1 MHIQVHINEEGALRN
16 QRHAFSDRFTLISE
30 LLQNARRAGATCI
43 EVHYHAA
50 TQVLCVSDNGGGIED
65 FQKLLRFHESG
76 WDADT
81 CAQERPFGIGFSKC
95 LYAASRCVITSG
107 KQRVDIDTASALQR
121 ASFEVVQTEADESVI
136 GTQIELHGVDLPDLT
151 SRIENLCLGFPVP
164 VLFNGQPL
172 QRRLA
177 EDHLVTMDSPM
188 GKVYLTGTHDGL
200 HNHHTV
206 VFLQGFCVMRPI
218 HITVDQ
224 VNVVH
229 LDSKQFM
236 ARLPD
241 RDKLIDEDVQ
251 RKRIDTELKTCWR
264 HVLETAKAQMTA
276 DQFTELFYAAM
287 RSWGHLDLLNDLD
300 VLPRELCNQISGY
313 PIQSHNSAID
323 YVQRLQV
330 AIKRQAVESGIVT
343 LIALDWL
350 DENNA
355 ARWMLAR
362 AQGHVL
368 IDSLGLDSGHW
379 AQRHLRFLAD
389 EPLVF
394 QAVAEQHRTKLEGR
408 WIWPAV
414 VLCEAVKVQVGDECV
429 VITDDGLFHED
440 CLYIPRDEYSG
451 ESVRQA
457 SAFMNEYDQ
466 FMENDLEADRDA
478 LADLI
483 RHLRAVD
490 PVQTL
495 DSMLQAL
502 RLGKYPLLHG
512 KCFQLTVGTGPEP
525 GHTLE
530 LID

>member
-16 QRHAFSDRFTLISE
+16 QRHAFTDRFTLISE

-43 EVHYHAA
+43 EVHYHSAV
-50 TQVLCVSDNGGGIED
+50 QILCVSDNGGGIDD
-65 FQKLLRFHESG
+65 FQKLLSFHESG

-107 KQRVDIDTASALQR
+107 HQRVDIDTASALAR
-121 ASFEVVQTEADESVI
+121 ASFEVVRTNPGDSII
-136 GTQIELHGVDLPDLT
+136 GTQVELHGVDLPDLA
-151 SRIENLCLGFPVP
+151 SRIETLCLGFPVP

-172 QRRLA
+172 QRHLA
-177 EDHLVTMDSPM
+177 EDHLVTVDSAM

-218 HITVDQ
+218 HISPDQ

-229 LDSKQFM
+229 LDSTQFM

-251 RKRIDTELKTCWR
+251 RKRIDTELKACWR
-264 HVLETAKAQMTA
+264 LVLETAKAQMTSER
-276 DQFTELFYAAM
+276 FVELFYEAM

-300 VLPRELCNQISGY
+300 VLPRELCNQISAY
-313 PIQSHNSAID
+313 PIQRHSSAID
-323 YVQRLQV
+323 YVQRVEV
-330 AIKRQAVESGIVT
+330 AIKRLAVESGLVT
-343 LIALDWL
+343 LVALDWL
-350 DENNA
+350 SDDNA
-355 ARWMLAR
+355 AFWMLAQ
-362 AQGHVL
+362 AQGHLL
-368 IDSLGLDSGHW
+368 IDTFGLDAGHW
-379 AQRHLRFLAD
+379 AQGHLRFLEE
-389 EPLVF
+389 EPLTV
-394 QAVAEQHRTKLEGR
+394 QTVAEQHRTELQGR
-408 WIWPAV
+408 WIWPTV
-414 VLCEAVKVQVGDECV
+414 ILCEAIKLQVGNECV
-429 VITDDGLFHED
+429 VITDDGLFHEG
-440 CLYIPRDEYSG
+440 CLYIPRGEHSG
-451 ESVRQA
+451 EPVRQA
-457 SAFMNEYDQ
+457 SDFMNEYDQ
-466 FMENDLEADRDA
+466 FMESDLEADRDA

-483 RHLRAVD
+483 RHLRSVD

-495 DSMLQAL
+495 DSMLQEL
-502 RLGKYPLLHG
+502 RLGKYPLLRG

-525 GHTLE
+525 GHSLE